1 MSTIKEIIIKWLGG
15 YTKTEYNKLQNEIN
29 DIDKTNKVD
38 TVSLTV
44 ISNPTDI
51 IKVNGMTID
60 QKDMPLKFI
69 KGNPVEI
76 AVYDSEGKLYPSLKM
91 TDV

>member
-15 YTKTEYNKLQNEIN
+15 YTKTEYNKLQNKIN
-29 DIDKTNKVD
+29 DIDRTNKVD

-51 IKVNGMTID
+51 IKINGITVD

-76 AVYDSEGKLYPSLKM
+76 AVYDSEGNLYPSFKM

>member
-15 YTKTEYNKLQNEIN
+15 YTKTEYNKLQNKIN
-29 DIDKTNKVD
+29 DIERTNKVD

-51 IKVNGMTID
+51 IKINGITVD
-60 QKDMPLKFI
+60 
-69 KGNPVEI
+69 
-76 AVYDSEGKLYPSLKM
+76 
-91 TDV
+91 

>member
-15 YTKTEYNKLQNEIN
+15 YTKTEYNKLQNKIN
-29 DIDKTNKVD
+29 DIDRTNKVD

-51 IKVNGMTID
+51 IKINGITVD

-76 AVYDSEGKLYPSLKM
+76 AVYDSEGNLYPSLKM

>member
-15 YTKTEYNKLQNEIN
+15 YTKAEYNKLQDKIN
-29 DIDKTNKVD
+29 NNID

-44 ISNPTDI
+44 VGNPTDI
-51 IKVNGMTID
+51 IKINGTAID

-91 TDV
+91 TDI

>member
-1 MSTIKEIIIKWLGG
+1 
-15 YTKTEYNKLQNEIN
+15 
-29 DIDKTNKVD
+29 
-38 TVSLTV
+38 
-44 ISNPTDI
+44 
-51 IKVNGMTID
+51 
-60 QKDMPLKFI
+60 MPLKFI

>member
-1 MSTIKEIIIKWLGG
+1 MSTIKETIIKWLGG
-15 YTKTEYNKLQNEIN
+15 YTKAEYNELQDNIN
-29 DIDKTNKVD
+29 NIDNNNID
-38 TVSLTV
+38 TVSL
-44 ISNPTDI
+44 IIIGNPTDI
-51 IKVNGMTID
+51 IKINGMIVD

-91 TDV
+91 TDI

>member
-15 YTKTEYNKLQNEIN
+15 YTKAEYDKLQDKIN
-29 DIDKTNKVD
+29 NNID

-44 ISNPTDI
+44 VGNPTDI
-51 IKVNGMTID
+51 IKINGMTID

-91 TDV
+91 TDI

>member
-15 YTKTEYNKLQNEIN
+15 YTKAEYDKLQDKIN
-29 DIDKTNKVD
+29 NIDNNNIDI
-38 TVSLTV
+38 VSLIV
-44 ISNPTDI
+44 IGNPTDI
-51 IKVNGMTID
+51 IKINGITVD

-69 KGNPVEI
+69 KDNPVEI

-91 TDV
+91 TDI

>member
-15 YTKTEYNKLQNEIN
+15 YTKAEYDKLQDKIN
-29 DIDKTNKVD
+29 NIDNNNIDI
-38 TVSLTV
+38 VSLIV
-44 ISNPTDI
+44 IGNPTDI
-51 IKVNGMTID
+51 IKINGITVD

-91 TDV
+91 TDI

>member
-15 YTKTEYNKLQNEIN
+15 YTKAEYNKLQDKIN
-29 DIDKTNKVD
+29 NNID

-44 ISNPTDI
+44 VGNPTDI
-51 IKVNGMTID
+51 IKINGMTID

-91 TDV
+91 TDI

>member
-15 YTKTEYNKLQNEIN
+15 YTKTEYNKLQNKIN
-29 DIDKTNKVD
+29 DIDRTNKVD

-51 IKVNGMTID
+51 IKINGITVD

>member
-1 MSTIKEIIIKWLGG
+1 MSTTKEIIIKWLGG
-15 YTKTEYNKLQNEIN
+15 YTKAEYDKLQDKIN
-29 DIDKTNKVD
+29 NINNNNID

-44 ISNPTDI
+44 IGNSTDI
-51 IKVNGMTID
+51 IKINGITVD

-91 TDV
+91 TDI